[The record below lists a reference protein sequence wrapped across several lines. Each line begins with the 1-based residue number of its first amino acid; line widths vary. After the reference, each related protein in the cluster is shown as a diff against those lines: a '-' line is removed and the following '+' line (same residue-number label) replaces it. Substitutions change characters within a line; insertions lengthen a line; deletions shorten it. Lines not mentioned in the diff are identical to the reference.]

1 MDNFYKQ
8 PLIERLPYQTPN
20 RPKDITLSLPENG
33 RLTTSPDCGRLTTPV
48 QEQGQLESPHVF
60 LSPVDKG
67 IYVINSTLDSSQVS
81 QTTHTIMNS
90 TQGNVSVQSIS
101 IEKKID
107 TCTICMFLYS
117 TTCMYRFMVGY

>member
-1 MDNFYKQ
+1 MIFKQ
-8 PLIERLPYQTPN
+8 PLVERLPYQTPN
-20 RPKDITLSLPENG
+20 RPKDITLSRSENG

-81 QTTHTIMNS
+81 QTTHTILNS
-90 TQGNVSVQSIS
+90 QYLDLHWEILEYKVFQL
-101 IEKKID
+101 KRK
-107 TCTICMFLYS
+107 
-117 TTCMYRFMVGY
+117 